1 MNEVEIAILNLNLL
15 ENIVELKINDFE
27 EFLVYTQ
34 YVFLI
39 LLLPC

>member
-1 MNEVEIAILNLNLL
+1 
-15 ENIVELKINDFE
+15 LKINDFE

-39 LLLPC
+39 LLLPCWCSLEEKLIGN